1 MKIAKKLALFGVGG
15 SAYVGLELLYR
26 GRSHISMF
34 GAGGLCFVLI
44 GQLRNLHLS
53 KTAKVGAG
61 TGIITAVE
69 LATGLLVNRDFQVWD
84 YRGQPGNFLGQ
95 ICPMFMAIW
104 VPVSIMALGLYGWVD
119 RGLDRLLGT
128 AALRSR
134 KALPPGE
141 GGTAKP

>member
-69 LATGLLVNRDFQVWD
+69 LATRLLVNRDFQVWD

-104 VPVSIMALGLYGWVD
+104 VPVSMMALGLYGWVD